1 MRTTFFGFER
11 ANGSVGVRNHVAVI
25 SAMDNSNFVA
35 RRVCQQVRGTV
46 PVCPCFGRGEVGDD
60 LEQHIAIL
68 GGVGANPN
76 VYSAVIVS
84 LEPVIAGRIAEI
96 IRREGKEAV
105 VLSFDECGGT
115 VGTTAEAVRTA
126 ERMVIAASKQKRVE
140 APVSKLLLGTEC
152 GGSDTISGL
161 ISNPATGMV
170 ADKLIDLG
178 GSAVLSETTEWMGAE
193 EQLRARAVTPE
204 LGQRIVDAIKWYE
217 DYIISIGVDING
229 TNPAPD
235 NIKGGLSTI
244 EEKALGAVEK
254 GGSRPI
260 QDLITYGQRPTK
272 QGLTLVDASPGGV
285 ENTTTLAAAG
295 CQLIIFSTGK
305 GNPIGNPVVPTIKV
319 TGNDRTIVNYADNID
334 VDLTRAVTEDIAL
347 EDVAAGLFED
357 MLDYA
362 DGKLTTAEV
371 LGDTEIAVT
380 RIGYTV

>member
-1 MRTTFFGFER
+1 MRTTFWGYRR

-35 RRVCQQVRGTV
+35 RRVCSQVHGTV
-46 PVCPCFGRGEVGDD
+46 PVCPCFGRGEVGAD

-68 GGVGANPN
+68 GGIGANPN
-76 VYSAVIVS
+76 VYAAVIVS
-84 LEPVIAGRIAEI
+84 LEPVIAGRIADL
-96 IRREGKEAV
+96 IRKEKKEAI
-105 VLSFDECGGT
+105 VLSFDEYGGT
-115 VGTTAEAVRTA
+115 VGATAKAVQTA
-126 ERMVIAASKQKRVE
+126 QRLVIAASKQKREEV
-140 APVSKLLLGTEC
+140 PVSSLVLGTEC

-170 ADKLIDLG
+170 ADRLIDNG
-178 GSAVLSETTEWMGAE
+178 GKAILSETTEWMGAE
-193 EQLRARAVTPE
+193 EQLRARAVTPQ

-260 QDLITYGQRPTK
+260 QDLITYGQKPTK
-272 QGLTLVDASPGGV
+272 PGLTLMDASPGGV

-305 GNPIGNPVVPTIKV
+305 GNPIGNPVVPTVKV
-319 TGNDRTIVNYADNID
+319 TGNSRTVVNYADNID
-334 VDLTRAVTEDIAL
+334 VDLTRAVTEDVSL
-347 EDVAAGLFED
+347 EAVAADLYED

-371 LGDTEIAVT
+371 LGDTEVAVT